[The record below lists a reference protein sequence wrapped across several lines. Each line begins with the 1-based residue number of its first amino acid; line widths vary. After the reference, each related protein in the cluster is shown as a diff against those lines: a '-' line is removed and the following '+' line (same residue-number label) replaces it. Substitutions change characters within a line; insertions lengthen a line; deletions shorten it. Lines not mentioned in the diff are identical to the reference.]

1 MEKPR
6 KSVKA
11 EFGRR
16 LLNQLLM
23 LKSSP
28 KKIIRSSPI
37 MTFLLFALTIFL
49 PAKMSALEIVP
60 ETESAV
66 VGSQTVFV
74 LELPDSEPSKVEF
87 INPSPMEEASVTG
100 ATKTAYA
107 VENGGTGTRIELY
120 IVFFKDGYFQLPN
133 LQLHIDDLNYS
144 VPFRPFQVY
153 KNPSEIQ
160 PELFCEFENGVEGDF
175 SAEAGKPI
183 MFTVFARY
191 FLQVASYSYEIPEN
205 ALFRELEKFP
215 AVSENQGR
223 REFSAEKVPI
233 ARFEW
238 TPLVQGTAD
247 LPAVH
252 LDVTA
257 YSGAKVALSLSDSQ
271 SIRVLPSSS
280 EKKEVAKTESLFA
293 YAFTPTGEN
302 SSDSEIA
309 EPVSTEI
316 RVLSRLRDKER
327 RSLPFSNT
335 RAVRREVES
344 AMGLMPRRRRAFYH
358 RADCALDFDGGRG
371 NPYGHFF
378 PPKTQRKIV
387 CGVFFVHLPHRV
399 RIGFHRPTARAIR
412 RFHWRRSLSDTRKK
426 RKNIVLHPRRKPRSH
441 NGAHTGLA
449 LHRIQQHR
457 RLGASKYGRA
467 DKIRRFRD

>member
-1 MEKPR
+1 
-6 KSVKA
+6 
-11 EFGRR
+11 
-16 LLNQLLM
+16 M

-344 AMGLMPRRRRAFYH
+344 AMGLMPGDDEPFIIVPIALWILTAVAAILMVTFFRRKHSVKSFAAFFSFICLIV
-358 RADCALDFDGGRG
+358 CASVFTARQRV
-371 NPYGHFF
+371 PYGVFTGGGVY
-378 PPKTQRKIV
+378 PIPEKSAKTSFYIH
-387 CGVFFVHLPHRV
+387 GGNRV
-399 RIGFHRPTARAIR
+399 RIMERTPGWLYIAFN
-412 RFHWRRSLSDTRKK
+412 
-426 RKNIVLHPRRKPRSH
+426 NIEGWVPANMVEPIKS
-441 NGAHTGLA
+441 AVFE
-449 LHRIQQHR
+449 IE
-457 RLGASKYGRA
+457 K
-467 DKIRRFRD
+467 